1 MWIYDYIQQFR
12 NNSIIYVGD
21 GLVSYH
27 NDKES
32 KVINSDK
39 KLILELSNDEYCIN
53 AKNGYYLIA
62 NRTKECFYIINNERH
77 IVSNFKVSSISILKF
92 RDIYAYFCDEC
103 NSVVFLNFSGEIIFE
118 YKIENYSS
126 LYNVHQL
133 TTDIVFLELAVDFEC
148 HDFDNNL
155 HKNIILNI
163 SINKVVKQGIQE
175 YDKDKSILCNTTLFD
190 LPKLFKNENRVWSAP
205 EYLTIKIPTIKYTV
219 IEPDY
224 DNNDKVIYHK
234 HVEFCDYLGNVVLR
248 TDYSEISEQ
257 TDGYYFAEWQP
268 QGRNNIL
275 YGILDESF
283 QEFLPCLYPKL
294 TIKEKQILIEKP
306 NWSDW
311 EDSILDLTSKRFI
324 AKNKKGLSVL
334 LPYTYSSCYE
344 GIKGVDNNLLT
355 AYRYDQEGR
364 CCKGII
370 DKDGNELLPAI
381 YSNLYA
387 LSNNLLEATEYDEDG
402 SVQLIFIE
410 DHSIKLRNKYLKI
423 EEDDYGDDYGDY
435 FRVRV
440 FDKDSEA
447 KIRLGIVDKNGNE
460 IMPPIYDYVFFPR
473 EDKINYIKNNIPGWI
488 DLQDESTHEY
498 PRFSVIRPFKNGIA
512 LFSKD
517 SVVIKSLSESTQQTG
532 YDYDNDCEC
541 YGTFHYDDVCGELQ
555 IQYRYTNHTDG
566 LLNTSGRIILEPNY
580 SEIKREYGLDK
591 LIFVKNNYRWGIVN
605 YSGDLV
611 VPFQYNWY
619 DTDIQNFEN
628 KDAAFCCGTDS
639 TVDYYDEDAKL
650 LDSEDVKYYERRG
663 SQNCDYE
670 DNYDYDRDTY
680 YALGGYDY
688 DSFRD
693 SGGSIDDMMDEMG
706 L

>member
-1 MWIYDYIQQFR
+1 MQIYDYIYKFR
-12 NNSIIYVGD
+12 DNHYIYIGD
-21 GLVSYH
+21 GLISCH
-27 NDKES
+27 TDKES
-32 KVINSDK
+32 KVINADG
-39 KLILELSNDEYCIN
+39 KLILELSKEEYCIN
-53 AKNGYYLIA
+53 AKNEYYLIA
-62 NRTKECFYIINNERH
+62 NRLKNCFYIINNKRES
-77 IVSNFKVSSISILKF
+77 IFYFEVSSISILKY
-92 RDIYAYFCDEC
+92 RDIFAYYNNESNSVLFLNYTGQKVFEYTCDELS
-103 NSVVFLNFSGEIIFE
+103 NIYEI
-118 YKIENYSS
+118 Y
-126 LYNVHQL
+126 QL
-133 TTDIVFLELAVDFEC
+133 TSDIVVLELGVDFEYR
-148 HDFDNNL
+148 DFNNNL
-155 HKNIILNI
+155 RKNIIINI
-163 SINKVVKQGIQE
+163 STNKIVKQGTQE
-175 YDKDKSILCNTTLFD
+175 YDKDISIICDAILFE
-190 LPKLFKNENRVWSAP
+190 LPKSYKFK
-205 EYLTIKIPTIKYTV
+205 EYDWQSDVKTVALKVPSIKYTV

-224 DNNDKVIYHK
+224 DDDEKVVYHK
-234 HVEFCDYLGNVVLR
+234 HVEFCDFHGDVVLR
-248 TDYSEISEQ
+248 TDYSEISQQ
-257 TDGYYFAEWQP
+257 TDGFYLIAKQP
-268 QGRNNIL
+268 QNHNYDTV
-275 YGILDESF
+275 YGVLDESF

-294 TIKEKQILIEKP
+294 TIREKQILIEHP
-306 NWSDW
+306 NCSDW
-311 EDSILDLTSKRFI
+311 EESILDLTSKRFI
-324 AKNKKGLSVL
+324 AKNKKGSSVL
-334 LPYTYSSCYE
+334 LPYTYCSCYE
-344 GIKGVDNNLLT
+344 GIKGIDNNLLT

-364 CCKGII
+364 YCKGIV

-387 LSNNLLEATEYDEDG
+387 LSNNLLEAAEYDEYG
-402 SVQLIFIE
+402 SVQLVFIDE
-410 DHSIKLRNKYLKI
+410 YSVKLRNKYLKI
-423 EEDDYGDDYGDY
+423 EGDDYGDY

-566 LLNTSGRIILEPNY
+566 LLDTSGRIILEPNY

-591 LIFVKNNYRWGIVN
+591 LIFVKNYYRWGVVN

-611 VPFQYNWY
+611 IPFQYNWY
-619 DTDIQNFEN
+619 DTDIENFKNEE
-628 KDAAFCCGTDS
+628 AAFCCGTDKN
-639 TVDYYDEDAKL
+639 VDYYDDDAEL
-650 LDSEDVKYYERRG
+650 IDSEDIKSYERRG

-670 DNYDYDRDTY
+670 DNYDYDRDTF
-680 YALGGYDY
+680 YALGGDDY
-688 DSFRD
+688 NSFRKN
-693 SGGSIDDMMDEMG
+693 GGSIDDMMDGMG